1 MANTVAI
8 QTILDGPRNAVVKV
22 TGTLDTSDLAN
33 FVIADPA
40 VMQGVDN
47 TGALKAAK
55 LRIVRSEFFIKDTLE
70 VSLLWDATVP
80 VVIETLTGRGKLD
93 AKDYQGLTN
102 NAGAGNIAGV
112 GVGSAGEPGK
122 KSVIGKIQKRKKPI
136 DVVKIDD

>member
-55 LRIVRSEFFIKDTLE
+55 LRLVRSEFFIKDTLE

-102 NAGAGNIAGV
+102 NAGAGV
-112 GVGSAGEPGK
+112 T
-122 KSVIGKIQKRKKPI
+122 GKILLNTQGWVASAVLFFTIVLHLEKQLT
-136 DVVKIDD
+136 